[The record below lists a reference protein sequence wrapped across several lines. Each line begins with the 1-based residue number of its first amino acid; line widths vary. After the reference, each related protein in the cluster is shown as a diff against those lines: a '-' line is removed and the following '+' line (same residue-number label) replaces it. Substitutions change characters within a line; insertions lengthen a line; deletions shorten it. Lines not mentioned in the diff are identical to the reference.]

1 MASTASKSKKPR
13 NKPPKGRP
21 AATSA
26 ISQPTVE
33 DASTTHSLSSFSPNG
48 ELFAFLSL
56 AVDKHRLR
64 VYDTVTSQCIAE
76 LVLDSSRVA
85 SLCWARFDASQS
97 DEGPK
102 RKRKRKG
109 EDAEEG
115 AHKPP
120 PPGVALGLANGSV
133 VLFSPAHGKIVKTLS
148 HSSSTNSVV
157 SVTSQEVEDRE
168 TTQLWTS
175 GADGVV
181 RLWDCRNSS
190 LLGSWKSDE
199 RIPYSCLTIRPAN
212 SDDPEHTHEVL
223 AANYAIQLLAMEAES
238 IDTLAAPSKPSKLA
252 SFTGHAS
259 PVKGLYWASPSTFY
273 STAEADRFVYLW
285 DSPAPDATTPEGRVA
300 ASIPLD
306 SDVRNIAISSSVGQ
320 VSHNLL
326 ALSASG
332 RVAVFPVP
340 SKLDAPTGSK
350 SKSKIPVLSPSS
362 TITVSVSKKQASSR
376 AEVIS
381 AVFVH
386 GEDGK
391 IRIARLSGGVKPVFD
406 IVEYIDAAGELI
418 PEVTVPPLPAGVG
431 LGQSSDEPNGPK
443 TVRYSENAS
452 IAIRSGIELGQ
463 DASMDDLATREIEG
477 ELDADLAEMSLGQRL
492 TAITGEAANAAPKG
506 ASSDDE
512 DASPS
517 KKTNS
522 DTPQAVPAASLTR
535 TLIQALHS
543 SDSGLLETCLAHSNA
558 TLIQNTV
565 KRLPSQL
572 AVPLVT
578 ACVERLGRG
587 KRVGRGKGG
596 GGGAGA
602 QRGTGLVRWVRA
614 VLVVHGGHLLTIPDL
629 VARLSGL
636 HATLTSRL
644 ALQESLLALS
654 GRLDMVLS
662 QIEMRSSTAPAPLPV
677 PKVAKNKSSRKKQ
690 SQKKVSR
697 YVEGESESEDET
709 GEADEMDVEVESG
722 DDAGSVE
729 DVELGGSDDEDT
741 SDDEEDEEDDEDD
754 SDSDDDGDLKMNGF
768 IDDEAE
774 EYSEE
779 DESGSE

>member
-1 MASTASKSKKPR
+1 MAYVPSPVRVDKEISFQLHANSPSFSSCTLGQAVFAKIGRMATDLNVIHDRDVSAAATLGLCGMLRAAERGIREATEDGGEGEGEGKEGRDPGPRTASASETRTIRASAHAPPVWRPCQMQTSIKFGQTPASKGRSSAQVCHFPPFPPFRLANHPAPSQHAKMASTASKSKKPR

-85 SLCWARFDASQS
+85 SICWARFDASQS

-102 RKRKRKG
+102 RKRKRNG

-120 PPGVALGLANGSV
+120 LPGVALGLANGSV
-133 VLFSPAHGKIVKTLS
+133 VLFSPAHGKIVKALS
-148 HSSSTNSVV
+148 HSSSTSSIV

-181 RLWDCRNSS
+181 RLWNCRDSS
-190 LLGSWKSDE
+190 LLGSWISDE
-199 RIPYSCLTIRPAN
+199 RIPYSCLTIRPGN
-212 SDDPEHTHEVL
+212 SDDSEHTHEVL

-238 IDTLAAPSKPSKLA
+238 IEALAAPSKPSKLA

-285 DSPAPDATTPEGRVA
+285 DSPAPDASTSEGRVA

-306 SDVRNIAISSSVGQ
+306 SDVRNIAISSSAGQ

-406 IVEYIDAAGELI
+406 IV
-418 PEVTVPPLPAGVG
+418 V
-431 LGQSSDEPNGPK
+431 
-443 TVRYSENAS
+443 
-452 IAIRSGIELGQ
+452 
-463 DASMDDLATREIEG
+463 
-477 ELDADLAEMSLGQRL
+477 
-492 TAITGEAANAAPKG
+492 
-506 ASSDDE
+506 
-512 DASPS
+512 
-517 KKTNS
+517 
-522 DTPQAVPAASLTR
+522 
-535 TLIQALHS
+535 S
-543 SDSGLLETCLAHSNA
+543 SDSASASWTLSNY
-558 TLIQNTV
+558 LYRN
-565 KRLPSQL
+565 
-572 AVPLVT
+572 
-578 ACVERLGRG
+578 
-587 KRVGRGKGG
+587 
-596 GGGAGA
+596 
-602 QRGTGLVRWVRA
+602 
-614 VLVVHGGHLLTIPDL
+614 
-629 VARLSGL
+629 
-636 HATLTSRL
+636 TLTR
-644 ALQESLLALS
+644 Q
-654 GRLDMVLS
+654 G
-662 QIEMRSSTAPAPLPV
+662 
-677 PKVAKNKSSRKKQ
+677 N
-690 SQKKVSR
+690 
-697 YVEGESESEDET
+697 
-709 GEADEMDVEVESG
+709 
-722 DDAGSVE
+722 
-729 DVELGGSDDEDT
+729 
-741 SDDEEDEEDDEDD
+741 
-754 SDSDDDGDLKMNGF
+754 
-768 IDDEAE
+768 
-774 EYSEE
+774 
-779 DESGSE
+779 